1 MGSPVDQV
9 PQKHF
14 PALEQKQS
22 RQGLILAC
30 LFWHVWSSDMSTFC
44 EGPEPRV
51 MQVQQFLLCRRKA
64 RSLLEE

>member
-1 MGSPVDQV
+1 MGSKWIECLR
-9 PQKHF
+9 KHF

-51 MQVQQFLLCRRKA
+51 MQV
-64 RSLLEE
+64 